1 MKRISLFVCFCQVKG
16 QRSKVKGETIPTI
29 TSESARE
36 RVSRCEKVESEH
48 RSSRN
53 PIGRPGNQWKSS
65 FLKSSL
71 GGEEG
76 HMKKISLF
84 VCVCGRSTVR
94 LQEKRSDLLV
104 FVRHLRQEK
113 GD

>member
-1 MKRISLFVCFCQVKG
+1 MKDLPRSGRSFKLSNKKINCLVESMNNQYSLDSLDCKEGHMKRIS
-16 QRSKVKGETIPTI
+16 R
-29 TSESARE
+29 
-36 RVSRCEKVESEH
+36 
-48 RSSRN
+48 
-53 PIGRPGNQWKSS
+53 
-65 FLKSSL
+65 
-71 GGEEG
+71 
-76 HMKKISLF
+76 LF